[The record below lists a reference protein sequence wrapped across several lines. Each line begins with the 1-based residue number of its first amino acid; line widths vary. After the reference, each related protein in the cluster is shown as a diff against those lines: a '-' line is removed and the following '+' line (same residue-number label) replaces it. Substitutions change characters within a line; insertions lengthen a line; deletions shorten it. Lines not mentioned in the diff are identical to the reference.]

1 MGQQEVRKPIPPQ
14 AKKTSVGRD
23 LVCVLDPAVAA
34 LCEEHCNG
42 SRIMMGCLKTAQ
54 LVRTMS
60 LFPSLPLLLL
70 SVLVA
75 SYSETVTS
83 EDAQKTCPTVIAC
96 SSPGINGFPG
106 KDGRDGT
113 KGEKGEPGQGLRGLQ
128 GPPGK
133 LGPPGNPGPSGSP
146 GAKGQKGDPGASP
159 GVTFSLGKQVGKK
172 LFLTN
177 GETMTFDKVKA
188 LCAQFQASVAT
199 PMNQAEN
206 TALQSLVKEEAFLGI
221 TDEETEGQFVDLTGR
236 RLTYTNWNK
245 GEPNNADSRE
255 DCVVLLRSG
264 GWNDVPCSSSHLVI
278 CEFPV

>member
-1 MGQQEVRKPIPPQ
+1 
-14 AKKTSVGRD
+14 
-23 LVCVLDPAVAA
+23 
-34 LCEEHCNG
+34 
-42 SRIMMGCLKTAQ
+42 
-54 LVRTMS
+54 MS

-70 SVLVA
+70 SVLAA

-83 EDAQKTCPTVIAC
+83 EDAQKTCPAVIAC

-133 LGPPGNPGPSGSP
+133 LGPPGNPGPSGST
-146 GAKGQKGDPGASP
+146 GAKGQKGDPGASRDCDSSLVNSERKALQTEMNRIKKW
-159 GVTFSLGKQVGKK
+159 VTFSLGKQVGQK

-199 PMNQAEN
+199 PMSQAEN
-206 TALQSLVKEEAFLGI
+206 TAIQSLVKEEAFLGI

-236 RLTYTNWNK
+236 RLTYTNWNE

-264 GWNDVPCSSSHLVI
+264 RWNDVPCSSPYLAI